1 MPISGTLPAS
11 LRRRLRVLEPR
22 PVTDP
27 VVLRPGAV
35 TLDEWRAIYRDA
47 PVELDF
53 VCRADVEASAA
64 TLWNMLARTNGE
76 APAAPLGA
84 ASGGLDHIL
93 AQATPGGDPLPDPV
107 VRLMLAMKIASFGQG
122 LSGVRWALVRH
133 MADCLANNLL
143 PIVPG
148 PDPEGGEWR
157 PLAHLAAGL
166 FGHGDIR
173 LNGEILPA
181 ADALARRHIRP
192 PTLGPKEGPALLAG
206 TQAVTAVALAALLE
220 AERLLQTTLVSAAF
234 YEVSG
239 GGATSLLHPRVHRS
253 RRHGGPIDV
262 SDALAALLTGDGDV
276 PSWHGAA
283 SNSPPDRHV
292 QELGACLDHL
302 RQAGRSL
309 AEEADAV
316 SDEALVLWQ
325 SDELAS
331 AGEPSHLPL
340 LFAASGIARIIL
352 EIGEVSAAR
361 FRRRGDGHSASARHD
376 IPPQVDIDVLLAD
389 NRRRAGMANAPGQG
403 MDGTRA
409 AISAL
414 LPMIGN
420 TVLIVAHEL
429 IGTAGRH
436 GGGESSALAAV
447 RAAFH
452 ARIAP
457 DDPARIFIAEL
468 AAAAELV
475 QSGAIVKAAGIAM
488 PAVGDSPVRN
498 RRGRGSGLA
507 GLRPIA

>member
-1 MPISGTLPAS
+1 
-11 LRRRLRVLEPR
+11 
-22 PVTDP
+22 
-27 VVLRPGAV
+27 
-35 TLDEWRAIYRDA
+35 
-47 PVELDF
+47 
-53 VCRADVEASAA
+53 
-64 TLWNMLARTNGE
+64 
-76 APAAPLGA
+76 
-84 ASGGLDHIL
+84 
-93 AQATPGGDPLPDPV
+93 
-107 VRLMLAMKIASFGQG
+107 
-122 LSGVRWALVRH
+122 
-133 MADCLANNLL
+133 
-143 PIVPG
+143 
-148 PDPEGGEWR
+148 
-157 PLAHLAAGL
+157 
-166 FGHGDIR
+166 
-173 LNGEILPA
+173 
-181 ADALARRHIRP
+181 
-192 PTLGPKEGPALLAG
+192 
-206 TQAVTAVALAALLE
+206 VTAVALAALLE

-262 SDALAALLTGDGDV
+262 SDALAALLTGDGEA

-283 SNSPPDRHV
+283 SNLPPDRHV

-309 AEEADAV
+309 GEEADAV

-325 SDELAS
+325 SEELAS

-361 FRRRGDGHSASARHD
+361 FRRGGDGHSASARHD

-429 IGTAGRH
+429 IGTAGRY
-436 GGGESSALAAV
+436 GAGESSALAAV

-475 QSGAIVKAAGIAM
+475 QSGAIVRAAGIAM
-488 PAVGDSPVRN
+488 PAVGASPPRGWP
-498 RRGRGSGLA
+498 GRGPGLA
-507 GLRPIA
+507 GIRPNA

>member
-1 MPISGTLPAS
+1 MTGL
-11 LRRRLRVLEPR
+11 
-22 PVTDP
+22 
-27 VVLRPGAV
+27 VVLCPGAM
-35 TLDEWRAIYRDA
+35 TLDEWRAIYRGA
-47 PVELDF
+47 PVQLDF

-64 TLWNMLARTNGE
+64 TLWNMLARSNGG
-76 APAAPLGA
+76 APAVPVVA
-84 ASGGLDHIL
+84 ASVSLDQIL
-93 AQATPGGDPLPDPV
+93 AAATPGGDPLPDPV
-107 VRLMLAMKIASFGQG
+107 VRLMLALKIASFGQG

-133 MADCLANNLL
+133 MADCLANDLL
-143 PIVPG
+143 RIVPG
-148 PDPEGGEWR
+148 PDPDGGEWR

-173 LNGEILPA
+173 LSGEILPA
-181 ADALARRHIRP
+181 AEALARKRIRP
-192 PTLGPKEGPALLAG
+192 PSLGPKEGLALLAG

-220 AERLLQTTLVSAAF
+220 AERLLHTTLVSAAF
-234 YEVSG
+234 HEVSG
-239 GGATSLLHPRVHRS
+239 GGTTSLLHPRVHRS

-283 SNSPPDRHV
+283 SNRPPDRHV

-302 RQAGRSL
+302 RQAGRTL
-309 AEEADAV
+309 AEEAGAV

-325 SDELAS
+325 SEELAS

-361 FRRRGDGHSASARHD
+361 FRRNDDAHVPASARQN

-389 NRRRAGMANAPGQG
+389 NRRRAAMANAPGQG

-436 GGGESSALAAV
+436 GAGESSALAAV
-447 RAAFH
+447 REAFH
-452 ARIAP
+452 GRISP
-457 DDPARIFIAEL
+457 DDPNRIFIAEL

-475 QSGAIVKAAGIAM
+475 QSGAIVKAAGIDM
-488 PAVGDSPVRN
+488 PSVGDHPVRG
-498 RRGRGSGLA
+498 RRGHGLA
-507 GLRPIA
+507 GIRPIA